1 MDQWAR
7 KTARLAQTGDYL
19 DQLQEICP
27 VAPKTRAVPEK
38 ALQEIGEAFKKKDG
52 VVLLRVL
59 LSLERFPYD
68 ESYAKYLRTDPAA
81 IGRNPKTVDRIRDI
95 LFGMGLAKV
104 VEGVSAPK
112 KANTGRGPEFKR
124 WVKTQFR
131 FVDLKTFRASKSGV
145 VFLDASDTEVRDFAN
160 ATLGAGL
167 AKRPDFVAKSGKKF
181 VIGEAKFLGD
191 EGGNQRNAF
200 RDAMNVAA
208 HPTGEAIK
216 VAVLDGIVWIRR
228 SIFYKAIEI
237 SNVRAFSALLLK
249 DFLRSC

>member
-1 MDQWAR
+1 MDAWAR

-19 DQLQEICP
+19 DQLQAIYP
-27 VAPKTRAVPEK
+27 VAPKTRTVPER
-38 ALQEIGEAFKKKDG
+38 AVQEIREAFEKKDSAS
-52 VVLLRVL
+52 LLRVL

-81 IGRNPKTVDRIRDI
+81 IGRNPKTVDRICHI
-95 LFGMGLAKV
+95 LFGMGLDKV

-124 WVKTQFR
+124 WAKSQFR
-131 FVDLKTFRASKSGV
+131 FADIKAFRTSKSGV

-167 AKRPDFVAKSGKKF
+167 EKRPDFVAKSGKKF
-181 VIGEAKFLGD
+181 VIGEAKFLSD

-200 RDAMNVAA
+200 RDAMDVAA
-208 HPTGEAIK
+208 HPTGKAIK
-216 VAVLDGIVWIRR
+216 VAVLDGIVWIRG
-228 SIFYKAIEI
+228 SSFYKAIET